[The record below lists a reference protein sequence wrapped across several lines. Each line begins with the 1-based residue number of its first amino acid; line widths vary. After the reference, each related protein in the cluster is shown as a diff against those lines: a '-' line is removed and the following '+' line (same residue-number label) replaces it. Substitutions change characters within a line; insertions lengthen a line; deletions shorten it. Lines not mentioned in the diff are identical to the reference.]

1 MCYTAIILYC
11 ENGGTLMPTLSRILI
26 VDDDPDIRNVL
37 TLLLKGN
44 YHVAEAADGAS
55 AVEYMR
61 RNPDTDLVV
70 LDVMMPGMDG
80 LETCARLREFSNA
93 PVLFLTAKS
102 AEQDRVSA
110 YQSGGDD
117 FLSKPFSQAELLA
130 KIGSLLRR
138 YQEYRG
144 KPAGVLS
151 IDTLELDFAN
161 RSVTSLGKPVP
172 LTDTEYAIL
181 EYLVKNRGSV
191 VTAAD
196 LYEAVWGEK
205 FLSGSGNTVMV
216 HVLNLRKKIEE
227 NPSKPKIVR
236 TIWGRGYQID

>member
-1 MCYTAIILYC
+1 MAA
-11 ENGGTLMPTLSRILI
+11 MSRILI

-37 TLLLKGN
+37 SLLLKDD
-44 YHVAEAADGAS
+44 YYVAEAADGAE
-55 AVEYMR
+55 AVSYIQA
-61 RNPDTDLVV
+61 NPDTDLVV

-80 LETCARLREFSNA
+80 LETCTKLREFSNA

-102 AEQDRVSA
+102 AERDRVAA

-130 KIGSLLRR
+130 KISSLLRR
-138 YQEYRG
+138 YQLYRG
-144 KPAGVLS
+144 KPASVLS
-151 IDTLELDFAN
+151 IEGLEMDLAA
-161 RSVTSLGKPVP
+161 RSVKVNGKGVT

-181 EYLVKNRGSV
+181 EYLIKNRGNV
-191 VTAAD
+191 VTAAE

-216 HVLNLRKKIEE
+216 HVLNVRRKIEE
-227 NPSKPKIVR
+227 NPSKPKILR
-236 TIWGRGYQID
+236 TVWGRGYQID